1 MARRTLRHCI
11 TGGFLDRIHAQ
22 NSHLSGFCGI
32 SDISA
37 WPMDII

>member
-1 MARRTLRHCI
+1 MARRTLRHC
-11 TGGFLDRIHAQ
+11 IHAQ